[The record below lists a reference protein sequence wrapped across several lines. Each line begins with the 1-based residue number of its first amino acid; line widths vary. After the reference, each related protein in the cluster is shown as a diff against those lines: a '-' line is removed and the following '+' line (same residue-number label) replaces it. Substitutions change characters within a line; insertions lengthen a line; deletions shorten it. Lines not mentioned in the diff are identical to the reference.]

1 MPTFRH
7 GKNTIVM
14 FDKYD
19 LSTYFNMATTSAMA
33 EPVDTTTFGSANKT
47 YAVGMK
53 DATVAFEGLW
63 DGSTDAVDEVLTEA
77 VNGTADKVIT
87 VGSEGAAIGRRAK
100 LINSIESSYE
110 IKSAVADMVTIS
122 AEVQA
127 SGIKGGLDGG
137 VLLAA
142 QQTVS
147 SVTANTSVD
156 NAASSANGGVAHL
169 HVTSNSRNGAA
180 TIKVQ
185 HSANNSTW
193 ADLVVFTATTSSTTT
208 SQRVEV
214 AAGTTVNRYIRANV
228 SAIAGSTGSVTI
240 TVGFARR

>member
-53 DATVAFEGLW
+53 DATVSFEGLW

-77 VNGTADKVIT
+77 VTATADKVIT

-169 HVTSNSRNGAA
+169 HVTSNTRDGAA

-193 ADLVVFTATTSSTTT
+193 ADLVVFTATTSTTPT

>member
-53 DATVAFEGLW
+53 DATVSFEGLW
-63 DGSTDAVDEVLTEA
+63 DGSTDAVDEVLSAA
-77 VNGTADKVIT
+77 VTATADKVIT

-110 IKSAVADMVTIS
+110 IKTAVADMVTIS

-169 HVTSNSRNGAA
+169 HVTTNSRDGAA

-193 ADLVVFTATTSSTTT
+193 ADLVVFTATTSTTTT

>member
-53 DATVAFEGLW
+53 DATVSFEGLW
-63 DGSTDAVDEVLTEA
+63 DGSTDAVDEVLSAA
-77 VNGTADKVIT
+77 VTATADKVIT

-110 IKSAVADMVTIS
+110 IKAAVADMVTIS

-169 HVTSNSRNGAA
+169 HVTSNTRNGAA

-193 ADLVVFTATTSSTTT
+193 ADLVVFTATTSTTTT

>member
-14 FDKYD
+14 FDQYD

-53 DATVAFEGLW
+53 DATVSFEGLW
-63 DGSTDAVDEVLTEA
+63 DGSTDAVDEVLSAA
-77 VNGTADKVIT
+77 VTATADKVIT

-110 IKSAVADMVTIS
+110 IKAAVADMVTIS

-169 HVTSNSRNGAA
+169 HVTTNSRDGAA